1 MLALGSVQLVVT
13 VLIIVFSDD
22 FQFLR
27 EELNYQHG
35 NERRQKAFHRDDM
48 HVSVSELWHIWSR
61 SEVHN
66 WTVAQ
71 TIDWLKN
78 FVQLPQYAAQ
88 FQLLNIN
95 GAKLPR

>member
-1 MLALGSVQLVVT
+1 MLILL
-13 VLIIVFSDD
+13 FSGD

-35 NERRQKAFHRDDM
+35 NERRQKAFHRDNDM

-66 WTVAQ
+66 WTVEQ
-71 TIDWLKN
+71 TVDWLKN

-88 FQLLNIN
+88 FQLLNVN
-95 GAKLPR
+95 GANLPR